1 MLSERFGWDGPPDG
15 VKDAHDYL
23 PLVIQAQGS
32 EPEMFELPPECARPV
47 QIHHP
52 RYPGEGVLTTYH
64 GIHLIRNL
72 TYFLSC
78 FGAAFKEL
86 SSLNMKWYPIP
97 AVCALELTVGGIL
110 YTAAPFNG
118 WYANTEVLRDLTDES
133 RFNMLLPV
141 AEALGME
148 IDTKPGE
155 APLWKDEVM
164 HILSSAVYHSFKSA
178 KIAMIDHHTLI
189 DMFWIWYKEEM
200 KTRKYCP
207 VNWKWVIV
215 SRASYCFR
223 VVVSRL
229 LLF

>member
-1 MLSERFGWDGPPDG
+1 M
-15 VKDAHDYL
+15 
-23 PLVIQAQGS
+23 Q
-32 EPEMFELPPECARPV
+32 
-47 QIHHP
+47 
-52 RYPGEGVLTTYH
+52 
-64 GIHLIRNL
+64 
-72 TYFLSC
+72 
-78 FGAAFKEL
+78 
-86 SSLNMKWYPIP
+86 WYPVP
-97 AVCALELTVGGIL
+97 AVCALDLTVGGIL

-118 WYANTEVLRDLTDES
+118 WYANTEVLRDLTDEC
-133 RFNMLLPV
+133 RFNMLIPV

-189 DMFWIWYKEEM
+189 DMFWAWYREEM

-215 SRASYCFR
+215 SRSSDCFR
-223 VVVSRL
+223 LSSIFGINEILNTKFFSLLCLRLQVALILALTRLKITLSSRPI
-229 LLF
+229 F

>member
-1 MLSERFGWDGPPDG
+1 MQWF
-15 VKDAHDYL
+15 
-23 PLVIQAQGS
+23 
-32 EPEMFELPPECARPV
+32 PV
-47 QIHHP
+47 
-52 RYPGEGVLTTYH
+52 
-64 GIHLIRNL
+64 
-72 TYFLSC
+72 
-78 FGAAFKEL
+78 
-86 SSLNMKWYPIP
+86 P
-97 AVCALELTVGGIL
+97 AVCALDLTVGGIL

-118 WYANTEVLRDLTDES
+118 WYANTEVLRDLTDEC
-133 RFNMLLPV
+133 RFNMLIPV

-189 DMFWIWYKEEM
+189 DMFWAWYREEM

-215 SRASYCFR
+215 SRSSDCFRLFLASRYSIQKFSASYVF
-223 VVVSRL
+223 VYKSRL
-229 LLF
+229 SWP